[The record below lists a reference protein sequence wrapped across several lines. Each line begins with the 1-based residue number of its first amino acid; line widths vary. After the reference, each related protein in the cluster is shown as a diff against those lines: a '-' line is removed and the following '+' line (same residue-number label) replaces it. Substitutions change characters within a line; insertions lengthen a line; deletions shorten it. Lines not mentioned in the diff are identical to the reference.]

1 MMKTEL
7 TKINNSILYTD
18 IYEKLVKEFNIR
30 KKENKQFFPIVKQLC
45 LVRWFNNFYLQ
56 IGELNSDIVM
66 LFNYNKEIGMEYFC
80 ANKNEVKILIK
91 HKYSNDAF

>member
-1 MMKTEL
+1 MKTEL

-30 KKENKQFFPIVKQLC
+30 KKENTHFFPIVKQLC

-56 IGELNSDIVM
+56 IGELDSDIVM
-66 LFNYNKEIGMEYFC
+66 LFNYNEEIGMEYFC

-91 HKYSNDAF
+91 HKYNNAAF